1 MICYNTDEFLFFII
15 FMYKIATKYFIFFFL
30 LIFMAIDVFAEEK
43 TDNFVY
49 VSEIIPTIKQDVR
62 YFGNNNFVGRP
73 IVGYKKPVC
82 ILTSAAA
89 YALLKVQTELNKQN
103 LGLLVYDCYRPQ
115 MAVNDF
121 IQWSQN
127 PADQK
132 TKNLFYPNIDKKNL
146 FRLNYIARRSGHTRG
161 STVDLTLVDLKNNQV
176 LDMGTP
182 FDYLD
187 PLSHPDNQDIS
198 ETSFKNRMLLRSLM
212 IKFGFMPIRTE
223 WWHFTLKNEPYKNTY
238 FNFFVE

>member
-1 MICYNTDEFLFFII
+1 MCKII
-15 FMYKIATKYFIFFFL
+15 FKKYSIFLYLLVFIV
-30 LIFMAIDVFAEEK
+30 MDVFSEEK
-43 TDNFVY
+43 PDNFVY
-49 VSEIIPTIKQDVR
+49 VTQIIPNIKQDIR

-73 IVGYKKPVC
+73 ITGYKKPVC
-82 ILTSAAA
+82 ILTSAATQ
-89 YALLKVQTELNKQN
+89 ALLKVQTALNKQN

-115 MAVNDF
+115 MAVDDF

-127 PADQK
+127 ADKK
-132 TKNLFYPNIDKKNL
+132 TKNLFYPHIDKKNL
-146 FRLNYIARRSGHTRG
+146 FQLGYIARRSGHTRG
-161 STVDLTLVDLKNNQV
+161 STVDLTLVDLASNQV

-187 PLSHPDNQDIS
+187 PLSHPDNRDITR
-198 ETSFKNRMLLRSLM
+198 EQFKNRMLLRSLM
-212 IKFGFMPIRTE
+212 IKSGFMPIKTE